1 VTPRP
6 ARRGRVRWTAGANRT
21 CRGGARTCSVP
32 GAGDGSCSATDSEV
46 AGVVPIATVDGTS
59 FVIAEEGCTV
69 PAAARA
75 ASCAV
80 IAADGDG
87 SCSVHA
93 RSRVAAAGARV
104 HLRTRRSAYLR
115 TAFTILFS

>member
-1 VTPRP
+1 V
-6 ARRGRVRWTAGANRT
+6 
-21 CRGGARTCSVP
+21 RTCSVP
-32 GAGDGSCSATDSEV
+32 GAGDGSCSVLDSEV
-46 AGVVPIATVDGTS
+46 AGVVPIATVDGTP
-59 FVIAEEGCTV
+59 FVVAEEGSCVDGTPFV
-69 PAAARA
+69 VVAAARA
-75 ASCAV
+75 ASCSV

-87 SCSVHA
+87 SCSAHA

>member
-1 VTPRP
+1 V
-6 ARRGRVRWTAGANRT
+6 
-21 CRGGARTCSVP
+21 RTCSVP
-32 GAGDGSCSATDSEV
+32 GAGDGSCSVLDSEV
-46 AGVVPIATVDGTS
+46 AGVVPIATVDGTP
-59 FVIAEEGCTV
+59 FVVAEEGSCTI

-75 ASCAV
+75 ASCSV
-80 IAADGDG
+80 MAADGDG
-87 SCSVHA
+87 SCSAHA